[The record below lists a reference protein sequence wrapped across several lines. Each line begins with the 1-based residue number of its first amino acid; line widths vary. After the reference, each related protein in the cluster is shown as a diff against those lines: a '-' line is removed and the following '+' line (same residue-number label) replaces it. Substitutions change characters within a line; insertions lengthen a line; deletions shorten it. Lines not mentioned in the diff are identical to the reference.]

1 MIANTVNALL
11 AMSPPPA
18 GTQANPTG
26 EMIKMVGMLAMM
38 GFLFYFMAIRPQ
50 RARAKQL
57 ETLMKSL
64 KAGDKVV
71 TASGILGVV
80 ITVKDKSVSI
90 RSADTK
96 LEILKSAVSE
106 ITETLEHENGFCYH
120 QRRN

>member
-1 MIANTVNALL
+1 MIANTVNAFL

-106 ITETLEHENGFCYH
+106 ITERESESTPS
-120 QRRN
+120 